1 MFDLFRSRDKAVR
14 ILLGALLLLVAFSML
29 TYLVPNYNNGTT
41 SSDTV
46 IAEVGKTTITLAE
59 TQRLIQSTIRS
70 RQLPTEILPTYIPQM
85 LDQMVTD
92 RAMELEATRLGI
104 QVSDADVAEAIRQLV
119 PSLFPDGK
127 FVGKEAYASMLAQQN
142 MTIDQF
148 ESDLKRQVAIS
159 RLRDIALEGT
169 VVTQPEIEAAFR
181 KKGEKI
187 KVEFVRLTVDKY
199 KAESEPT
206 LQEMQ
211 NYYKANPAQYTSP
224 EKKNLTVLVI
234 DQSKVEATVNATDA
248 DLQRMYAQNQEAF
261 RTPERVKARHILL
274 KTEGKQ
280 DAAVKA
286 KAESLLKQIKGGA
299 DFAKLAK
306 QNSEDNGGGTGGSAA
321 NGGDLGD
328 WITHGQMVPEF
339 DKAIFSLKVGETSD
353 LVKTQYGYHIVQTL
367 ARQDAGIRTFA
378 EVKGELAAQWK
389 KQRVNDLM
397 QEVSDKAQPALQKDP
412 THPEKVAADYNMD
425 VVRADG
431 FLAGAAVPELGPS
444 ADFDQAVATLKKG
457 EVSQPISSGNK
468 VALAIVNDVIP
479 PHPSSFEEVQS
490 QIREMTVRNRST
502 AAVQKHANEL
512 IEKAKAMGGDLA
524 KAAKSM
530 GLDIKTSTEVDR
542 AGKIEGLGIA
552 SYVSEGFSKPD
563 GTIFG
568 PVGVPDGGTIVA
580 KVISHSGADMSQ
592 MAAQRSEIRDEIK
605 SQKAGERNTL
615 FESGLKDMFIKQ
627 GKIKIHQDVI
637 TRLIANYRT
646 S

>member
-59 TQRLIQSTIRS
+59 TQRLIQSTLRS

-92 RAMELEATRLGI
+92 RAMELEAARLGI

-187 KVEFVRLTVDKY
+187 KVEFVRLTADKY

-211 NYYKANPAQYTSP
+211 NYFKVNPAQYTSP

-234 DQSKVEATVNATDA
+234 DQSKVEATINATDA

-306 QNSEDNGGGTGGSAA
+306 ENSEDNGGGTGGSAA

-397 QEVSDKAQPALQKDP
+397 QQVSDKAQPALQKDP

-431 FLAGAAVPELGPS
+431 FSAGAAVPELGPS

-490 QIREMTVRNRST
+490 QIREMMERNRSG

-542 AGKIEGLGIA
+542 AGKIEGLGAA

-580 KVISHSGADMSQ
+580 KVISHSDADMSQ
-592 MAAQRSEIRDEIK
+592 LAAQRSEIRDEIK
-605 SQKAGERNTL
+605 SQKARERNTL
-615 FESGLKDMFIKQ
+615 FESGLKDMLIKQ

>member
-46 IAEVGKTTITLAE
+46 IAEVGKTTITLAD
-59 TQRLIQSTIRS
+59 TQRLIQSTIGS
-70 RQLPTEILPTYIPQM
+70 PQLPTEILPTYIPQM

-306 QNSEDNGGGTGGSAA
+306 ENSEDPGSGA

-328 WITHGQMVPEF
+328 WVTHGQMVPEF
-339 DKAIFSLKVGETSD
+339 DKAIFSLKVGQTSD
-353 LVKTQYGYHIVQTL
+353 LVKTMYGYHIVQTL
-367 ARQDAGIRTFA
+367 AHQDGGVRTFA
-378 EVKGELAAQWK
+378 DVKNELAAQWK

-397 QEVSDKAQPALQKDP
+397 QLASDKAPSALQKDP
-412 THPEKVAADYNMD
+412 SHPETVAAEYHMQ
-425 VVRADG
+425 VVRVDK
-431 FLAGAAVPELGPS
+431 FQAGTVVPELGPMP
-444 ADFDQAVATLKKG
+444 DFDQAVTPLKKG
-457 EVSQPISSGNK
+457 EVSQAVSSPTK
-468 VALAIVNDVIP
+468 IALAMVNDVIP
-479 PHPSSFEEVQS
+479 PHPSGFEEVQN
-490 QIREMTVRNRST
+490 QIRDLIVTNRSNQ
-502 AAVQKHANEL
+502 AAKRHADEL
-512 IEKAKAMGGDLA
+512 MEKTKAMGGDLER
-524 KAAKSM
+524 AAKSM
-530 GLDIKTSTEVDR
+530 GLETKTSNEVDR
-542 AGKIEGLGIA
+542 AGDIEGIGLA
-552 SYVSEGFSKPD
+552 SYLSEGFTKPD
-563 GTIFG
+563 GTIIG
-568 PVGVPDGGTIVA
+568 PMGVPDGGTIVA
-580 KVISHSGADMSQ
+580 KVISHSGADLSQ
-592 MAAQRSEIRDEIK
+592 LAAQRSVIRDEIK
-605 SQKAGERNTL
+605 SQRARERDTL
-615 FESGLKDMFIKQ
+615 FETGLKDMLIKQ

-637 TRLIANYRT
+637 NRLIGNYRT

>member
-46 IAEVGKTTITLAE
+46 IAEIGKTTITLAE

-92 RAMELEATRLGI
+92 RAMELEAARLGI
-104 QVSDADVAEAIRQLV
+104 QVTDADVAESIRQLV

-142 MTIDQF
+142 LTIDQF
-148 ESDLKRQVAIS
+148 EGDLKRQVAVA

-187 KVEFVRLTVDKY
+187 KVEFVRLTADKY
-199 KAESEPT
+199 KAESEPS

-211 NYYKANPAQYTSP
+211 NYFKANTAQYTSP
-224 EKKNLTVLVI
+224 GKKNLTVLVI
-234 DQSKVEATVNATDA
+234 DQSKVEATINATDA

-306 QNSEDNGGGTGGSAA
+306 ENSEDNGGGTGGSAA

-397 QEVSDKAQPALQKDP
+397 QQVSDKAQPALQKDP
-412 THPEKVAADYNMD
+412 TRPEKVAADYNMD

-431 FLAGAAVPELGPS
+431 FSAGAAVPELGPS

-580 KVISHSGADMSQ
+580 KVISHSDADMSQ
-592 MAAQRSEIRDEIK
+592 LAAQRSEIRDEIK
-605 SQKAGERNTL
+605 SQKARERNTL
-615 FESGLKDMFIKQ
+615 FESGLKDMLIKQ

>member
-605 SQKAGERNTL
+605 SQKARERNTL

>member
-59 TQRLIQSTIRS
+59 TQRLIQSTLRS

-92 RAMELEATRLGI
+92 RAMELEAARLGI

-187 KVEFVRLTVDKY
+187 KVEFVRLTADKY

-211 NYYKANPAQYTSP
+211 NYFKVNPAQYTSP

-234 DQSKVEATVNATDA
+234 DQSKVEATVNPTEA

-286 KAESLLKQIKGGA
+286 KAESLLKQIKAGA

-306 QNSEDNGGGTGGSAA
+306 ENSEDNGGGTGGSAA

-367 ARQDAGIRTFA
+367 ARQDAGIRSFA

-397 QEVSDKAQPALQKDP
+397 QQVSDKAQPALQKDP
-412 THPEKVAADYNMD
+412 THPEKVAADFNMD

-580 KVISHSGADMSQ
+580 KVISHSDADMSQ
-592 MAAQRSEIRDEIK
+592 LAAQRSEIRDEIK
-605 SQKAGERNTL
+605 SQKARERNTL
-615 FESGLKDMFIKQ
+615 FESGLKDMLIKQ